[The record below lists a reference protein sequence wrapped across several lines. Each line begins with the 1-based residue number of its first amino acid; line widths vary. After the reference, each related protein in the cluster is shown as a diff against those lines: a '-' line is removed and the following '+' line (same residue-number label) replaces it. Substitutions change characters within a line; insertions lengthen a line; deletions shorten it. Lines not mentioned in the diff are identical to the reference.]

1 VVELVFSQ
9 GKWQTVT
16 EVLSLAPRP
25 SELSSVQ
32 MSGLSSVRR
41 YALASTQPSGA
52 APPGG
57 SGVGSDG
64 GKSGGAAH
72 LPALP
77 EEGDAIR

>member
-1 VVELVFSQ
+1 
-9 GKWQTVT
+9 
-16 EVLSLAPRP
+16 
-25 SELSSVQ
+25 